1 MGTERLIEWLS
12 SGSADC
18 YYLAFRKEAKSFP
31 SFSLIQRVTNS
42 YSPHN
47 DTSSSF
53 SYQLG
58 RCSHKIK
65 YYPTS
70 NLPSRWGKVTEAK
83 RRLAQKYYCKD
94 EVYEKVAQSLMD
106 VFSKDR
112 LLSSNS

>member
-1 MGTERLIEWLS
+1 MGTERLIEWS
-12 SGSADC
+12 SFRPADC
-18 YYLAFRKEAKSFP
+18 YYLAFRKEAKSFY
-31 SFSLIQRVTNS
+31 SFSLIQRVSNF
-42 YSPHN
+42 YFRHN

-53 SYQLG
+53 GYQLG
-58 RCSHKIK
+58 RCSHRIK

-112 LLSSNS
+112 LLSSHS